1 MYIFVN
7 IICLINISCTETGV
21 DSQES
26 MDSTQNYSDG
36 KSLSKDFESLDSNSD
51 YSAKE
56 VFKNIRSRY
65 LSRVHSVNELSK
77 DVSLVDQAFFKLKS
91 KTSISKDSDSFDV
104 TGTDLTFEIENVTLD
119 ETNDDDSNKTSLE
132 STDDYPGKVIA
143 EAVLPS
149 FETKE
154 IKRQQG
160 LDSTKKKIVRQNAID
175 DFVDSVNDNI
185 RYNSSFDSRDIKNV
199 GYNSIFNK
207 NLSNLYRGKFKSFS
221 TDNLN
226 SNGEFKNGFKEATS
240 MEFVYET
247 SNVSETSL
255 FSEESDSVFLSPLE
269 KNNNVSSLIDKE
281 SNKNSN
287 VPENDKENSSENVE
301 SKTSNLP
308 VVKAENILPFPYPD
322 DIRSKRESDDIFPRP
337 SNNFTRIDETIEND
351 FKKLSEQLQVNFKAA
366 LERISANDNDSSN
379 LSETIIVQIQQN
391 EIVVNT
397 DVTDNIRPIKR
408 LSTFKGEENILEQT
422 ESSPSSKE
430 TNVEDIIDVKSNLEN
445 KNETLEV
452 TEKDSR
458 QDQQDNSMSKVD
470 SQKTN
475 YEKATEME
483 GNNVKSTNNIKS
495 TEQNNLSNDL
505 KTTTEP
511 AIDDNVSYHLKINT
525 VTDLTS
531 PNLSNSIDTQ
541 KTNSTERKNKVQ
553 TILSPIKIVNSN
565 IDHASSPIIL
575 SPVLIRPIFFKPNT
589 SVVEQ
594 SSTSDTKKGTVYY
607 DDIDQVITKESPATS
622 DVKIKDTES
631 KRKGIYQKNTKLKPL
646 PFLSPKK
653 FGSNENVME
662 SKPPT
667 PTKSPPKTVVRLSKS
682 PEWLVDNQ
690 YYQPMENVPFVINT
704 VQTFVKETPLKPER
718 QAKQINVDPVK
729 ISSDQTK
736 KVQEQENYY
745 EEIGQPLKSNKP
757 INAADDEKISNKIPS
772 DEDFT
777 DLTREELLKV
787 PRKPKRTKKHDTK
800 VLSKPKDSESAEKEI
815 SSITKSVIS
824 LSRSPSANDMTKSKS
839 VGDIVQ
845 SLSKNLTETKPEA
858 PMRKY
863 SLQSQSSPNTEV
875 ETGSLPRLRKAY
887 HWKTLEHKRL
897 SQPIRS
903 LNDTSPSRLLRKLG
917 FLSRSVPCDI
927 CDCK

>member
-36 KSLSKDFESLDSNSD
+36 KCLSKDSESFDSNSD
-51 YSAKE
+51 YSSKE

-77 DVSLVDQAFFKLKS
+77 DVSLVDQAFFKLKT

-104 TGTDLTFEIENVTLD
+104 SGTDLTFEIENVTLD
-119 ETNDDDSNKTSLE
+119 ETNDDDSNKSSLE
-132 STDDYPGKVIA
+132 STDDYRGKVVA
-143 EAVLPS
+143 EAILPS

-154 IKRQQG
+154 IKRQQAV
-160 LDSTKKKIVRQNAID
+160 DSTKKKIVRQNAID
-175 DFVDSVNDNI
+175 NFVDSVNDNV
-185 RYNSSFDSRDIKNV
+185 RYNSSFDSKDIKNV

-226 SNGEFKNGFKEATS
+226 SNGEFKNGLNEATTS
-240 MEFVYET
+240 LEFVDET
-247 SNVSETSL
+247 SNLSETSL

-269 KNNNVSSLIDKE
+269 ENNNVSSLIDKK
-281 SNKNSN
+281 SNKSSN
-287 VPENDKENSSENVE
+287 VLETDKDNSPENVDATN
-301 SKTSNLP
+301 SNLP

-322 DIRSKRESDDIFPRP
+322 DIRSKRESDDIFARP
-337 SNNFTRIDETIEND
+337 SNNFTRLDGTIEND
-351 FKKLSEQLQVNFKAA
+351 FKKVSEELQVNFKAA
-366 LERISANDNDSSN
+366 LERLSGNDNDSNN
-379 LSETIIVQIQQN
+379 LSDTITVQIQQH

-408 LSTFKGEENILEQT
+408 LSTFKGEENIFEQT

-430 TNVEDIIDVKSNLEN
+430 ANVKDTIDVKSNQEN
-445 KNETLEV
+445 KKETLDV

-458 QDQQDNSMSKVD
+458 QSQQDNYMLKVD
-470 SQKTN
+470 SKKTN
-475 YEKATEME
+475 YEKATEMKE
-483 GNNVKSTNNIKS
+483 NNVKSTNNAKS
-495 TEQNNLSNDL
+495 TEENNSNDL
-505 KTTTEP
+505 KTTSEP

-531 PNLSNSIDTQ
+531 PVLSNSIDTQ

-607 DDIDQVITKESPATS
+607 DDIDQVITKESPVTS
-622 DVKIKDTES
+622 DVKTTDIES

-667 PTKSPPKTVVRLSKS
+667 PAKSPPKTVVRLSKS

-718 QAKQINVDPVK
+718 QSKQINVDLVK

-745 EEIGQPLKSNKP
+745 EEIGEPVKSNQP
-757 INAADDEKISNKIPS
+757 INVADDEKISNKIPS

-777 DLTREELLKV
+777 GLTREELLKV
-787 PRKPKRTKKHDTK
+787 PRKPKRTKKHETK
-800 VLSKPKDSESAEKEI
+800 ILVKAKESESAEKEV

-824 LSRSPSANDMTKSKS
+824 LSRSPSAKDMTKSKS

-875 ETGSLPRLRKAY
+875 ETGSLPHLRKTY

-897 SQPIRS
+897 SHPIRS
-903 LNDTSPSRLLRKLG
+903 LNDTSSSRLLRKLG
-917 FLSRSVPCDI
+917 FLPRCVPCDI